1 MLGSSTARKAQPQY
15 RRALGELTNSPLLLS
30 PGATGLSPR
39 APHPSPRLARDE
51 GGLSTPPKGGPA
63 SSPDTITPT
72 HNLKLLTELASKMPG
87 AVSSSSARQTLQF
100 EDLEPSRTKGRSLLL
115 GEEESES
122 PHKDHSYLPR
132 ATVPLAS
139 QFREHLTPRSNPIQ
153 PPTSRPAANVSP
165 CPPPST
171 SERGNRK
178 DKSLGILAERMLASL
193 PYAMSAGESTELQ
206 LDDTARALH
215 TERRRIYDIVNVFEA
230 VQIMSKVGK
239 NVYQWHGRTYLVSSL
254 AWLRQLATKLGVLEQ
269 YNIVKEQEMQT
280 MIHNQENVNI
290 ENVSPGWA
298 NSPSFSPLATNSPL
312 NSPYNSPND
321 PNGTS
326 MGINTQKFL
335 MLFLVS
341 PQPQTLT
348 LDFAAK
354 VIHGIHQ
361 VEKTRLTRVRR
372 LYDIANILQSLGL
385 IRKVSLTDGR
395 GKKPAYQYIGP
406 DVSTIELSEDE
417 KRGMPATR
425 QKNSLLAVGRSLSL
439 TEAPPSPG
447 TTSAIKRA
455 RSLSE
460 ERQADGPT
468 SKLTRARSETR
479 VDTVGISKATQN
491 RADLPGWSQGSK
503 SRMDTGVQAESNQ
516 NSQVETDGSSLL
528 DLGEVCGVER
538 ERLDEPGQGQVLMK
552 PPTPGRPPSRKKHLL
567 QRYYSDSALL
577 STSMPVPKANTP
589 HTFTSPKPVSISL
602 VPPTFNN
609 HTSSPVHGQGS
620 PGGPARALSLHAV
633 PQRTNAVPQ
642 SPRTNYS
649 PLHPSPLTKPT
660 VQPPV
665 SPRVRTPM
673 RSPITPRD
681 LRNSSILPPNSP
693 TGRSKMITCSPMGPV
708 GRSLLSSPASPRA
721 PIDLTVRQQRPQ
733 GRSPLASRALHLP
746 PSPHQQVPSTPPST
760 TIRVAA
766 QEKSP
771 LLRAYLA
778 TSKTKSFFTP
788 INSPSH
794 LTLEEGVSVLP
805 PDMNDTA
812 SNGSTTLSLL
822 SNSPSPPTNSTSP
835 DGSTTSSSASSSTS
849 ELESILGG
857 KLPTPR
863 APPTRPKQV
872 ETPLDFS
879 GLLPLQGP
887 SLPDQRGQSLQD
899 HRGPSLR
906 DLQTPRS
913 FCTPQPPSH
922 TN

>member
-1 MLGSSTARKAQPQY
+1 M
-15 RRALGELTNSPLLLS
+15 
-30 PGATGLSPR
+30 
-39 APHPSPRLARDE
+39 
-51 GGLSTPPKGGPA
+51 
-63 SSPDTITPT
+63 
-72 HNLKLLTELASKMPG
+72 
-87 AVSSSSARQTLQF
+87 
-100 EDLEPSRTKGRSLLL
+100 
-115 GEEESES
+115 
-122 PHKDHSYLPR
+122 
-132 ATVPLAS
+132 
-139 QFREHLTPRSNPIQ
+139 
-153 PPTSRPAANVSP
+153 
-165 CPPPST
+165 
-171 SERGNRK
+171 
-178 DKSLGILAERMLASL
+178 
-193 PYAMSAGESTELQ
+193 
-206 LDDTARALH
+206 
-215 TERRRIYDIVNVFEA
+215 
-230 VQIMSKVGK
+230 
-239 NVYQWHGRTYLVSSL
+239 
-254 AWLRQLATKLGVLEQ
+254 
-269 YNIVKEQEMQT
+269 
-280 MIHNQENVNI
+280 
-290 ENVSPGWA
+290 
-298 NSPSFSPLATNSPL
+298 
-312 NSPYNSPND
+312 
-321 PNGTS
+321 
-326 MGINTQKFL
+326 
-335 MLFLVS
+335 
-341 PQPQTLT
+341 
-348 LDFAAK
+348 
-354 VIHGIHQ
+354 
-361 VEKTRLTRVRR
+361 RLTRVRR

-447 TTSAIKRA
+447 TTSASKRA

-460 ERQADGPT
+460 ERQPDGPA
-468 SKLTRARSETR
+468 KLVRARSESR
-479 VDTVGISKATQN
+479 VDTAGFSKGSQN
-491 RADLPGWSQGSK
+491 RADLPGRMQGGHI
-503 SRMDTGVQAESNQ
+503 RMDTAGGKTDA
-516 NSQVETDGSSLL
+516 SQVDTDGSSPLL
-528 DLGEVCGVER
+528 DLGEVCGAER
-538 ERLDEPGQGQVLMK
+538 QRLEEPGQGSILMK

-577 STSMPVPKANTP
+577 STSMPVPKSDTP
-589 HTFTSPKPVSISL
+589 HTFTSPKPVSMTL
-602 VPPTFNN
+602 PFNN
-609 HTSSPVHGQGS
+609 ISNTHPSTLGGQPS
-620 PGGPARALSLHAV
+620 PGGPARALSLHS
-633 PQRTNAVPQ
+633 AVPQ

-760 TIRVAA
+760 TIRVAG

-822 SNSPSPPTNSTSP
+822 SNSPSPPTNSSSP

-863 APPTRPKQV
+863 APLTRTKLV
-872 ETPLDFS
+872 ETPVDFS

-887 SLPDQRGQSLQD
+887 SLQDQRGPSLKDQ
-899 HRGPSLR
+899 RGPSLR

-913 FCTPQPPSH
+913 FSTPQPPSH

>member
-1 MLGSSTARKAQPQY
+1 MLGYSRVKPQPTY
-15 RRALGELTNSPLLLS
+15 RRALGELTNTPLLLS
-30 PGATGLSPR
+30 PGAAGLSPR
-39 APHPSPRLARDE
+39 APHPSPRLSREE
-51 GGLSTPPKGGPA
+51 GGLATPPKSALTP

-87 AVSSSSARQTLQF
+87 AVASSARQTLQF
-100 EDLEPSRTKGRSLLL
+100 EDQEPSLGGGRGRALLL
-115 GEEESES
+115 GENADGSS

-132 ATVPLAS
+132 VSVPSTAT
-139 QFREHLTPRSNPIQ
+139 FREQLAPRSTSSTPRST
-153 PPTSRPAANVSP
+153 PTSVSP
-165 CPPPST
+165 CPPT
-171 SERGNRK
+171 MAEKGNRK

-193 PYAMSAGESTELQ
+193 PYAMGAGEGTELQ
-206 LDDTARALH
+206 LDDTARVLN

-254 AWLRQLATKLGVLEQ
+254 AWLRQLASKLGVMEQ
-269 YNIVKEQEMQT
+269 YNMVREQEMQT

-298 NSPSFSPLATNSPL
+298 NSPTFSPLATNSPINSPY

-354 VIHGIHQ
+354 VIHGVHQ

-406 DVSTIELSEDE
+406 DVSAIELTEAE

-439 TEAPPSPG
+439 LPEVPPSPVPG
-447 TTSAIKRA
+447 KRA

-460 ERQADGPT
+460 ERQQLVAEAPA
-468 SKLTRARSETR
+468 KLLRTKSEMSI
-479 VDTVGISKATQN
+479 VDCGGGKSSQPVG
-491 RADLPGWSQGSK
+491 
-503 SRMDTGVQAESNQ
+503 
-516 NSQVETDGSSLL
+516 LL
-528 DLGEVCGVER
+528 DLGVVCEAER
-538 ERLDEPGQGQVLMK
+538 QRLDSPVEKEVGMK

-567 QRYYSDSALL
+567 QRYYSDSAL
-577 STSMPVPKANTP
+577 SSASAPKTEAP
-589 HTFTSPKPVSISL
+589 QHTFTSPKPVTVTL
-602 VPPTFNN
+602 VAP
-609 HTSSPVHGQGS
+609 SPRFAPQS
-620 PGGPARALSLHAV
+620 PLAAQAASGGPARAISLHS
-633 PQRTNAVPQ
+633 VPQ
-642 SPRTNYS
+642 SPRSNYS
-649 PLHPSPLTKPT
+649 PLHPSPLTKSAAPA
-660 VQPPV
+660 PPL

-693 TGRSKMITCSPMGPV
+693 TRSKLITCSPMGPV

-721 PIDLTVRQQRPQ
+721 PIDLTMRQQTSRPQ
-733 GRSPLASRALHLP
+733 GRSPLASRALNLP
-746 PSPHQQVPSTPPST
+746 PSPQLPVTPPLT
-760 TIRVAA
+760 RVTVS

-778 TSKTKSFFTP
+778 NSKTKSFFQP
-788 INSPSH
+788 IGSPSH
-794 LTLEEGVSVLP
+794 LTLEEGISVLP
-805 PDMNDTA
+805 PDLHTCD
-812 SNGSTTLSLL
+812 SNGSTTMALL
-822 SNSPSPPTNSTSP
+822 SNSPSTRAPSASPPTPNGTSP
-835 DGSTTSSSASSSTS
+835 DGSTTSSSASSSAS
-849 ELESILGG
+849 ELEGFFG

-863 APPTRPKQV
+863 APPKRLLPQASD
-872 ETPLDFS
+872 TPLDFS
-879 GLLPLQGP
+879 GLLA
-887 SLPDQRGQSLQD
+887 
-899 HRGPSLR
+899 HRGPPTEQDLR
-906 DLQTPRS
+906 TPVPR
-913 FCTPQPPSH
+913 TPACPH
-922 TN
+922 Y

>member
-1 MLGSSTARKAQPQY
+1 
-15 RRALGELTNSPLLLS
+15 
-30 PGATGLSPR
+30 
-39 APHPSPRLARDE
+39 
-51 GGLSTPPKGGPA
+51 
-63 SSPDTITPT
+63 
-72 HNLKLLTELASKMPG
+72 
-87 AVSSSSARQTLQF
+87 
-100 EDLEPSRTKGRSLLL
+100 
-115 GEEESES
+115 
-122 PHKDHSYLPR
+122 
-132 ATVPLAS
+132 
-139 QFREHLTPRSNPIQ
+139 
-153 PPTSRPAANVSP
+153 
-165 CPPPST
+165 
-171 SERGNRK
+171 
-178 DKSLGILAERMLASL
+178 
-193 PYAMSAGESTELQ
+193 
-206 LDDTARALH
+206 
-215 TERRRIYDIVNVFEA
+215 
-230 VQIMSKVGK
+230 
-239 NVYQWHGRTYLVSSL
+239 
-254 AWLRQLATKLGVLEQ
+254 
-269 YNIVKEQEMQT
+269 

-447 TTSAIKRA
+447 TTSASKRA

-460 ERQADGPT
+460 ERQPDGPA
-468 SKLTRARSETR
+468 KLVRARSESR
-479 VDTVGISKATQN
+479 VDTAGFSKGSQN
-491 RADLPGWSQGSK
+491 RADLPGRMQGGHI
-503 SRMDTGVQAESNQ
+503 RTDTAGGKTDA
-516 NSQVETDGSSLL
+516 SQVETDGSSPLL

-538 ERLDEPGQGQVLMK
+538 QRLEEPGQGSILMK

-577 STSMPVPKANTP
+577 STSMPVPKPDTP
-589 HTFTSPKPVSISL
+589 HTFTSPKPVSMTL
-602 VPPTFNN
+602 PFNN
-609 HTSSPVHGQGS
+609 ISNTHPSTLGGQPS
-620 PGGPARALSLHAV
+620 PGGPARALSLHS
-633 PQRTNAVPQ
+633 TVPQ

-721 PIDLTVRQQRPQ
+721 PMDLTVRQQRPQ
-733 GRSPLASRALHLP
+733 GRSPLASRALNLP
-746 PSPHQQVPSTPPST
+746 PSPQQQVPSTPPST
-760 TIRVAA
+760 IRVTTAA

-778 TSKTKSFFTP
+778 NSKTKSFFTP
-788 INSPSH
+788 INSPSN

-805 PDMNDTA
+805 PDINDTM
-812 SNGSTTLSLL
+812 SNGSTTMSLL

-863 APPTRPKQV
+863 APPRPLPRTV

-879 GLLPLQGP
+879 GLLPLQ
-887 SLPDQRGQSLQD
+887 DQ
-899 HRGPSLR
+899 RGPSLR
-906 DLQTPRS
+906 ELQTPRS
-913 FCTPQPPSH
+913 FSTPRPP
-922 TN
+922 NN